1 MMDTQNGRVIGT
13 HNGDISDFLGLPYAA
28 APVDALRFRPPGPH
42 ASWSI
47 PLQTTT
53 YGPVCPQTAALGTPG
68 VDEDCLTL
76 NVFRPDRGGSN
87 RPVLVFFYGGSF
99 RYGGAGLGVA
109 ALGPNYD
116 GSQIAERTGAVVV
129 TVNYRLGVLGFLAL
143 PALDADDPRHVSG
156 NYGLLDQQAALRWVH
171 DNATSLGVDP
181 SRVTVFGQS
190 AGALSIVEQMASP
203 AAKGLFSSVWLES
216 VGALP
221 AETLARAEISDA
233 AILGTTGCSTAADA
247 AACLRTVSVATLLK
261 SDVTVGPA
269 IDGIVI
275 PAAPANALSQG
286 AFSQVP
292 VALMTDADEGT
303 YFIAEATTKKSYAV
317 TSDELGLTL
326 AANFGS
332 ADAASIAAAYP
343 TSRYG
348 RPGQTLAAILTDEF
362 FSCPAASLRGTLES
376 RVSTLQFEFA
386 QPDPVHDYPIPTAP
400 GIVTGDAHTAELAYV
415 FGHDGAGDPLPVGA
429 SRTLSDGIID
439 ALGLFAQRS
448 GKLPDTGDQVISLSN
463 ASHMS
468 NDFSARHQCE
478 FWTRLGA
485 KPILIGKII

>member
-1 MMDTQNGRVIGT
+1 MNTQRGRVIGT
-13 HNGDISDFLGLPYAA
+13 HDGDISDFLGVPYAA
-28 APVDALRFRPPGPH
+28 APVDALRFRPPVPH
-42 ASWSI
+42 ASWST
-47 PLQTTT
+47 PLQTTR
-53 YGPVCPQTAALGTPG
+53 YGPACPQTAALGTPG
-68 VDEDCLTL
+68 IDEDCLTL

-99 RYGGAGLGVA
+99 RYGGAGLGA
-109 ALGPNYD
+109 AAVGPNYD

-129 TVNYRLGVLGFLAL
+129 TVNYRLGVLGFLAS

-171 DNATSLGVDP
+171 DNAASLGVDP
-181 SRVTVFGQS
+181 SRVTLFGQS
-190 AGALSIVEQMASP
+190 AGALSIVEQMVSP
-203 AAKGLFSSVWLES
+203 AAKGLFSSAWLES

-221 AETLARAEISDA
+221 AETLARAETNDA
-233 AILGTTGCSTAADA
+233 PILGATGCSTVADA
-247 AACLRTVSVATLLK
+247 AACLRAVPVATLLK

-269 IDGIVI
+269 IDGTVI
-275 PAAPANALSQG
+275 PAAPADALSQG
-286 AFSQVP
+286 AFSRVP

-303 YFIAEATTKKSYAV
+303 YFVAEAATKKGHTV

-326 AANFGS
+326 AANFGT

-348 RPGQTLAAILTDEF
+348 TPGQTLAAVLTDEF
-362 FSCPAASLRGTLES
+362 FSCPAASLHGTLES
-376 RVSTLQFEFA
+376 RVPTLQFEFA

-415 FGHDGAGDPLPVGA
+415 FGHDGAGAPLPAGA
-429 SRTLSDGIID
+429 SRTLSDGMIA

-448 GKLPDTGDQVISLSN
+448 GKLPNIGDRVISLS
-463 ASHMS
+463 
-468 NDFSARHQCE
+468 DFSHVSSGFSTRHQCG
-478 FWTRLGA
+478 FWTNLGV
-485 KPILIGKII
+485 KPVLIGKII